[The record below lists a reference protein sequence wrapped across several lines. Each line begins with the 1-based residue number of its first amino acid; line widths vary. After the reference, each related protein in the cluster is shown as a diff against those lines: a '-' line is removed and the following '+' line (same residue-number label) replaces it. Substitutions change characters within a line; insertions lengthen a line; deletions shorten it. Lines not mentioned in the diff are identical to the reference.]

1 MNKLYAEGLLDPEMA
16 APIDGDV
23 WSTKMATG
31 AAMATYAYYDQI
43 GGVETASEID
53 GFKLQM
59 YPSLE
64 GPARST
70 PSAQI
75 QNRQGH
81 HVPGFHRRARRF
93 RAGSTRRG

>member
-64 GPARST
+64 GPAAHTISPNPKPARASCSRLPP
-70 PSAQI
+70 PSATI
-75 QNRQGH
+75 SSR
-81 HVPGFHRRARRF
+81 
-93 RAGSTRRG
+93 